1 MEDTG
6 VNHSTSY
13 KWYVNGEYVGEG
25 HQCPPVKESDTV
37 TLHVTNSYGTYV
49 TNAVD
54 IKLQG
59 K

>member
-1 MEDTG
+1 MDGGSVT
-6 VNHSTSY
+6 TY
-13 KWYVNGEYVGEG
+13 KWYVNGEYVGDG
-25 HQCPPVKESDTV
+25 HECPPVKESDTV
-37 TLHVTNSYGTYV
+37 TLHVTNSCGTYV